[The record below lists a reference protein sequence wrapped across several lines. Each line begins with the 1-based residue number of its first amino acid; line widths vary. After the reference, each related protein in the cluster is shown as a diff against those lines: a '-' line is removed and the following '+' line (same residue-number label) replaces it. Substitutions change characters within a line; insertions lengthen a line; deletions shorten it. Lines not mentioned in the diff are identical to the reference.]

1 MDSDLP
7 TALAPNTPATAGA
20 PTVTL
25 AAAAEVQR
33 LDVAAMREKALG
45 ILASLKASSL
55 SIIRVRGSQDLLY
68 YVLYVLYYITYYII
82 LCIVPPCVQR
92 VRVRPGVLGGRK
104 KERCDTCQ
112 YCIVVGNPLAGLPGA
127 VQARGRWVRGR
138 PFYTKAACSSS
149 RVLLMRIPTCANH
162 NTRRIRVPGKL

>member
-7 TALAPNTPATAGA
+7 TALVPNTPATAGA

-45 ILASLKASSL
+45 ILASL
-55 SIIRVRGSQDLLY
+55 IMYYTRGSQDLLY

-82 LCIVPPCVQR
+82 LCIVPPCLHPI
-92 VRVRPGVLGGRK
+92 VRPPNLRIA
-104 KERCDTCQ
+104 CT
-112 YCIVVGNPLAGLPGA
+112 ILP
-127 VQARGRWVRGR
+127 
-138 PFYTKAACSSS
+138 SSHS
-149 RVLLMRIPTCANH
+149 AP
-162 NTRRIRVPGKL
+162 NT